1 MYWQN
6 TQYLCT
12 PALGLA
18 AAAQHKDIFEV
29 RGVWRYDKAE
39 WNLLVF
45 PHMTLCARVWR
56 CVCPAGPYTC
66 PALLQECHVSAM
78 RQCSTNELWWERL
91 GSAVGT
97 LLPSLLS
104 VPGNRSASGR
114 GRPAA
119 RSILLSSVNAK
130 QNLSPPGELHESMLG
145 FLWAILHPPH
155 LHSPRG
161 FIHGRHTAVSEG
173 LKKEE
178 RTHTETKQSKCGNF
192 LPVHFFSLPKLL
204 SALPLLTQVFV
215 HLWPRISVFDFNITG
230 LDTPNP
236 PFNCY

>member
-119 RSILLSSVNAK
+119 RSLSEHQTKPLATRWVTRVNVGFSLGYSSPPSPPLPSWLHSRQAHCCEWRIEK
-130 QNLSPPGELHESMLG
+130 RRTDTHRNKTVQVWELFACSFFLSPK
-145 FLWAILHPPH
+145 A
-155 LHSPRG
+155 
-161 FIHGRHTAVSEG
+161 FISITSAYTGICA
-173 LKKEE
+173 
-178 RTHTETKQSKCGNF
+178 
-192 LPVHFFSLPKLL
+192 PVAP
-204 SALPLLTQVFV
+204 
-215 HLWPRISVFDFNITG
+215 D
-230 LDTPNP
+230 
-236 PFNCY
+236 

>member
-119 RSILLSSVNAK
+119 RSSFPQWTPNKTSRHQVSYTSQCWVFSGLFFTPLTSTPLVASFTAGTLLWVKDWKKKNGHTQKQNSPSVGTFCLFIFSLSQSFYQHYLCLHRYLCTCGPGLVYLTLILLV
-130 QNLSPPGELHESMLG
+130 
-145 FLWAILHPPH
+145 
-155 LHSPRG
+155 
-161 FIHGRHTAVSEG
+161 
-173 LKKEE
+173 
-178 RTHTETKQSKCGNF
+178 
-192 LPVHFFSLPKLL
+192 
-204 SALPLLTQVFV
+204 
-215 HLWPRISVFDFNITG
+215 
-230 LDTPNP
+230 
-236 PFNCY
+236 